1 MSGKNRQNLVEKS
14 SNSVWFLIWGVAA
27 VTLFLKTDFYDPFN
41 SAKLILLLLLSGWIF
56 GHLVNSYKKNPIN
69 RKSQEFISTIIILSF
84 IFFFLTSTIF
94 TEVFIVGLLGDTQR
108 RNGFLAYLALSI
120 IFLYSARTIRFFN
133 VLRIYKVAILIGL
146 VLSCYGL
153 MQINGKDFIK
163 WSNPYNAMIST
174 LGNPNFASATLAIL
188 SLLALYGIF
197 LKNFPTIY
205 KLLGITFIVISLFD
219 IVNSDSRQ
227 GLLVIFFSLLVYV
240 STYLYFTNRKIG
252 FIVIFVSAV
261 IGGLAVAGML
271 QKGPLTSLLY
281 KDSVSVRGYYWRAGI
296 EMFKSDPFTGVGVDR
311 YGAYFKEFREVG
323 YPLKYGFEITSSN
336 AHNTFIQ
343 LFATAGVFVGTLYLM
358 LIGYVFFS
366 AIKLLRKSNGEDQK
380 ITLGLISAWV
390 GFQAQSLISIDNIG
404 IAVWGW
410 LLGGAIIGLSN
421 SVNENLKVPEIQQVS
436 VKKANNAQINLF
448 QPAIS
453 ALILIPVIVFS
464 SYFYKSESNLYF
476 LKVIT
481 VPSSPQNKQPVLDY
495 VNKVINNPMSDPFYK
510 YRAAYFLLDMGYTNE
525 AYSIILSSHKADP
538 RNPDYLQGLANFEES
553 KQNIKNA
560 ISVRRKISIIDP
572 WNADNYLKLLVLYKS
587 NGDLV
592 NANEMKNKILNFA
605 PNTEIAKTA
614 LETLG

>member
-1 MSGKNRQNLVEKS
+1 
-14 SNSVWFLIWGVAA
+14 
-27 VTLFLKTDFYDPFN
+27 
-41 SAKLILLLLLSGWIF
+41 LLLIAGWIS

-69 RKSQEFISTIIILSF
+69 RKSQEFISTIITLSF
-84 IFFFLTSTIF
+84 IFFLLASTIL

-108 RNGFLAYLALSI
+108 RNGFLAYLGLSI
-120 IFLYSARTIRFFN
+120 IFLYSARTIRFFI

-153 MQINGKDFIK
+153 MQINGKDFIR
-163 WSNPYNAMIST
+163 WNNPYNAMIST

-188 SLLALYGIF
+188 SLLGLYGIF
-197 LKNFPTIY
+197 LKNLPVIY
-205 KLLGITFIVISLFD
+205 KLLASTFIVISLID
-219 IVNSDSRQ
+219 IVSSDSRQ
-227 GLLVIFFSLLVYV
+227 GLLVVFFSLLVYV
-240 STYLYFTNRKIG
+240 SIFLYYKNRNMG
-252 FIVIFVSAV
+252 FLVMFVSAF
-261 IGGLAVAGML
+261 IGALAVAGML

-343 LFATAGVFVGTLYLM
+343 LFATAGIFVGTLYLI
-358 LIGYVFFS
+358 LIGYVLFS
-366 AIKLLRKSNGEDQK
+366 GIKLLRKSNGEDQK
-380 ITLGLISAWV
+380 ITLGLISAWI

-404 IAVWGW
+404 ISVWGW

-421 SVNENLKVPEIQQVS
+421 RINENLEETKIQQVS
-436 VKKANNAQINLF
+436 VKNSNNVQINLF
-448 QPAIS
+448 QPAVS
-453 ALILIPVIVFS
+453 ALILIPIIVFS
-464 SYFYKSESNLYF
+464 SLFYKSESNLFF
-476 LKVIT
+476 LKGIT

-495 VNKVINNPMSDPFYK
+495 VNKVINNPLSDPFYK
-510 YRAAYFLLDMGYTNE
+510 YRAAYFLFDMGYTDE
-525 AYSIILSSHKADP
+525 AYIIILSSHKLDP

-553 KQNIKNA
+553 KQNIQNA
-560 ISVRRKISIIDP
+560 ISVRNKISNIDP

-587 NGDLV
+587 SGDLV
-592 NANEMKNKILNFA
+592 SANEMKNRILNFA
-605 PNTEIAKTA
+605 PNTDIAKTA

>member
-1 MSGKNRQNLVEKS
+1 MVDKS

-84 IFFFLTSTIF
+84 IFFLLTSTIF

-108 RNGFLAYLALSI
+108 RNGFLAYLGLSI

-510 YRAAYFLLDMGYTNE
+510 YRAAYFLVDMGYTNE

>member
-1 MSGKNRQNLVEKS
+1 LVDKS

-84 IFFFLTSTIF
+84 IFFLLTSTIF

-510 YRAAYFLLDMGYTNE
+510 YRAAYFLVDMGYTNE

>member
-1 MSGKNRQNLVEKS
+1 MVDKS

-84 IFFFLTSTIF
+84 IFFLLTSTIF

-108 RNGFLAYLALSI
+108 RNGFLAYLGLSI

>member
-1 MSGKNRQNLVEKS
+1 MVDKS

-84 IFFFLTSTIF
+84 IFFLLTSTIF